1 MGSFLD
7 KIAKRLAVAKGSETL
22 DGKTMTG
29 EQPNKVVI
37 NPDIVRHNE
46 SFKSFLDILIEAK
59 KNDSEK
65 KEQNK
70 EGVLHEVLVHKHLV
84 EKHGAVAREF
94 DDGRENAEDAHKRI
108 ATDLYGKNYEK
119 NPEYKDASK
128 KAEGAADE
136 IKNEEGNRW
145 KKGKTQVAW
154 TSKHGDVQK
163 LTGTPATQKGDSS
176 DLYIHHPHLSGDDK
190 FGGYSLK
197 KTDKKNEDPPVS
209 NGGRADVDKTLGTS
223 TDEHVNSAKEK
234 MFKQFPHLRGKSTE
248 DIKAE
253 VKSNPE
259 IKEAESKT
267 RDEMLKNISSSWSK
281 GFENMDHDKKVSV
294 LREAMRANPTGYRH
308 ARVISGGTNGDFT
321 HKTVHPVTQH
331 DEYLNDPKNVRTEVN
346 GNSVRF
352 YHQHPTTG
360 EKTPLLQIRAKS
372 AGSAGIFGSTKTSGE
387 HYKLKKDK
395 SVGRILN
402 TNDPIQV
409 EAKHET
415 APEPKTTAA
424 SKKTK
429 KTEAPASEPERH
441 HTLFWGRVNPPT
453 AGHEQAYNV
462 VRKVARQNGGT
473 SSIVLSRSTDPKKNP
488 LTPEQKEKHAKRA
501 FPKVN
506 TSVADPQHPTLLHQL
521 SKLHEQGVTN
531 LHMVAGSDRH
541 PEYRKLI
548 NQYNGVKGNHGYYNF
563 KKVEL
568 HSAGE
573 RDPDEEGTAG
583 ISASSQRA
591 HATNGRQK
599 EFAAA
604 SPSTMK
610 PAHVKELYNDVR
622 TGLSTPAPKKL
633 KNVVKTKIAKAS

>member
-29 EQPNKVVI
+29 EQPNKVII

-46 SFKSFLDILIEAK
+46 SFKSFLSLLTEASAKSGYSDEHATAHLWNSVVNHENTNQILSNPDPSKIHDEIEKAK
-59 KNDSEK
+59 KDPNHPLNVNNAPK
-65 KEQNK
+65 QGFVGGKVNK
-70 EGVLHEVLVHKHLV
+70 EGYYKELHDAASTIHGLANRSEFSDAVKNKHKMTVAGAARGKLSNTWNKNNAKNATSKADLHL
-84 EKHGAVAREF
+84 F
-94 DDGRENAEDAHKRI
+94 DSKLGEDKDPNIKRI
-108 ATDLYGKNYEK
+108 SLK
-119 NPEYKDASK
+119 
-128 KAEGAADE
+128 
-136 IKNEEGNRW
+136 
-145 KKGKTQVAW
+145 
-154 TSKHGDVQK
+154 
-163 LTGTPATQKGDSS
+163 KGDSQLMS
-176 DLYIHHPHLSGDDK
+176 AQPEEFAATYDHATDQHINESNSG
-190 FGGYSLK
+190 FTSEHK
-197 KTDKKNEDPPVS
+197 K
-209 NGGRADVDKTLGTS
+209 
-223 TDEHVNSAKEK
+223 
-234 MFKQFPHLRGKSTE
+234 
-248 DIKAE
+248 
-253 VKSNPE
+253 
-259 IKEAESKT
+259 
-267 RDEMLKNISSSWSK
+267 
-281 GFENMDHDKKVSV
+281 
-294 LREAMRANPTGYRH
+294 EAMRKIKKVQEHLNAMKGANPDEQRKH
-308 ARVISGGTNGDFT
+308 RDSAQKIINDIHEKHSGLLK
-321 HKTVHPVTQH
+321 HVHY
-331 DEYLNDPKNVRTEVN
+331 EA
-346 GNSVRF
+346 
-352 YHQHPTTG
+352 TTG
-360 EKTPLLQIRAKS
+360 HGKFGHNQ
-372 AGSAGIFGSTKTSGE
+372 AGSANWLVTSTPDGPHIHNTESGNEPIEAGIPRIALPKGDGRSGNVKIDYKVLRNKKEHTSRTE
-387 HYKLKKDK
+387 IPKK
-395 SVGRILN
+395 
-402 TNDPIQV
+402 
-409 EAKHET
+409 
-415 APEPKTTAA
+415 
-424 SKKTK
+424 
-429 KTEAPASEPERH
+429 EPERH

-473 SSIVLSRSTDPKKNP
+473 SSMVLSRSTDPKKNP

-501 FPKVN
+501 FSKVN

-541 PEYRKLI
+541 AEYRKLI

-599 EFAAA
+599 EFSAA

>member
-37 NPDIVRHNE
+37 NPEIQIRSEDSNNFSFSEFLTEAAAKSGYSDEHATAKLWNHIVSHPNAAT
-46 SFKSFLDILIEAK
+46 ILSHPDHSEVLEEIEKAK
-59 KNDSEK
+59 KDP
-65 KEQNK
+65 
-70 EGVLHEVLVHKHLV
+70 KHPL
-84 EKHGAVAREF
+84 
-94 DDGRENAEDAHKRI
+94 N
-108 ATDLYGKNYEK
+108 
-119 NPEYKDASK
+119 
-128 KAEGAADE
+128 
-136 IKNEEGNRW
+136 IKN
-145 KKGKTQVAW
+145 
-154 TSKHGDVQK
+154 TSKDGFVGGKVNEKGYYDELKAAATTVHGLANHPRFAKAVKNKAQIRVTGNTPGK
-163 LTGTPATQKGDSS
+163 LTDTWNKNGAKNATSKA
-176 DLYIHHPHLSGDDK
+176 DLVIEDK
-190 FGGYSLK
+190 NERHGISLK
-197 KTDKKNEDPPVS
+197 KGDAQLASAEPNEMLATYDHATNKHMAEKDSEFTEEHKKDVVKKMRQVGEHMTAMKGTALRDEVLKKAKANGEKLEDDEVLKRVTAKQKEHLKKGQEIL
-209 NGGRADVDKTLGTS
+209 NGIHRDHPGLIKHISFEAATGHGKFGEEQEGSANVLVTS
-223 TDEHVNSAKEK
+223 TPDGPHIHDTDTSKE
-234 MFKQFPHLRGKSTE
+234 PIEIGAPRLALPKSTYSRSKGTWSNRPGNFKL
-248 DIKAE
+248 DYKAIRTP
-253 VKSNPE
+253 KKKKPLTAITN
-259 IKEAESKT
+259 T
-267 RDEMLKNISSSWSK
+267 RTAPISSA
-281 GFENMDHDKKVSV
+281 E
-294 LREAMRANPTGYRH
+294 
-308 ARVISGGTNGDFT
+308 
-321 HKTVHPVTQH
+321 
-331 DEYLNDPKNVRTEVN
+331 
-346 GNSVRF
+346 
-352 YHQHPTTG
+352 
-360 EKTPLLQIRAKS
+360 
-372 AGSAGIFGSTKTSGE
+372 
-387 HYKLKKDK
+387 
-395 SVGRILN
+395 
-402 TNDPIQV
+402 
-409 EAKHET
+409 ET
-415 APEPKTTAA
+415 
-424 SKKTK
+424 
-429 KTEAPASEPERH
+429 SEPERH

-473 SSIVLSRSTDPKKNP
+473 SSMVLSRSTDPKKNP

-541 PEYRKLI
+541 PEYKKLI

>member
-29 EQPNKVVI
+29 EQPNKVII

-46 SFKSFLDILIEAK
+46 SFKSFADVLTETKLSASGSNAEYHVGKYIKPYIGKKDTHTLASPIEGLSTK
-59 KNDSEK
+59 
-65 KEQNK
+65 QPVTIH
-70 EGVLHEVLVHKHLV
+70 GHEVI
-84 EKHGAVAREF
+84 
-94 DDGRENAEDAHKRI
+94 N
-108 ATDLYGKNYEK
+108 GKYHAIVN
-119 NPEYKDASK
+119 
-128 KAEGAADE
+128 
-136 IKNEEGNRW
+136 
-145 KKGKTQVAW
+145 Q
-154 TSKHGDVQK
+154 
-163 LTGTPATQKGDSS
+163 
-176 DLYIHHPHLSGDDK
+176 
-190 FGGYSLK
+190 
-197 KTDKKNEDPPVS
+197 
-209 NGGRADVDKTLGTS
+209 NGGRKKKVLFSKLKKPISNTENEGHKYEKDFAD
-223 TDEHVNSAKEK
+223 
-234 MFKQFPHLRGKSTE
+234 R
-248 DIKAE
+248 
-253 VKSNPE
+253 
-259 IKEAESKT
+259 
-267 RDEMLKNISSSWSK
+267 LKNKGIMPKDVQTAGSSAGTDFVAENKRKAATHKGRVADESRLLHQGETKQNTSAAFGQLTIHHTPEKGWHIS
-281 GFENMDHDKKVSV
+281 DK
-294 LREAMRANPTGYRH
+294 ARANRPQYAAEIEKAGILDH
-308 ARVISGGTNGDFT
+308 MNKHHSDPE
-321 HKTVHPVTQH
+321 KSPVTAS
-331 DEYLNDPKNVRTEVN
+331 
-346 GNSVRF
+346 G
-352 YHQHPTTG
+352 
-360 EKTPLLQIRAKS
+360 RAKS
-372 AGSAGIFGSTKTSGE
+372 VDLKHPDLKPAEAYLKDHHVEFLQVGGGYGTYKVGDEDNTGHGLPSISGKGKWTIRE
-387 HYKLKKDK
+387 KQRGNKKARTVQFRPDGAKGLDRSHVNLDHDPHLNEFANTLGHGDTDNNK
-395 SVGRILN
+395 SSPAN
-402 TNDPIQV
+402 
-409 EAKHET
+409 
-415 APEPKTTAA
+415 
-424 SKKTK
+424 KKTVPK
-429 KTEAPASEPERH
+429 KSSEETSEPERH

-473 SSIVLSRSTDPKKNP
+473 SSMVLSRSTDPKKNP

-501 FPKVN
+501 FSKVN

-541 PEYRKLI
+541 PEYKKLI